1 MISRAYRSASSLH
14 RFLRGLL
21 GGKARPFMTSSPA
34 RLLGLFQVSERLLQ
48 PIRRAIGHFR
58 PVLTGYYTLSSLFLH
73 LVLRI
78 ERKTGTSGTFAQF
91 ATVGANVTS
100 YIDSG
105 LTSGT
110 TFCYRLLAYN
120 VAGDSA
126 YSNEAC
132 GTTPQDF
139 SLTVVRAGTGSGTE
153 GLGRL
158 RQQRVHEALEAV
170 ELVDAQLQ
178 QRDGQA
184 VGIHAPHDPLDGHR
198 PLLVGRRE
206 LNLYPRPHR
215 RARVRRPQPHL
226 HAERAQGDDLPFPF
240 EAGAPSHGDVPR
252 DLHAR
257 IPAPLLR
264 LNSPLALTDH
274 AAFLRSGNGN
284 EDATEGGAWEVIYLR
299 RARARFWSG
308 TGLEITSVTPR
319 RRASSS
325 WHGLT
330 HPERMMTGSRRCHSR
345 IARKTSIPSIPGMMM
360 SRKTASGGFSV

>member
-139 SLTVVRAGTGSGTE
+139 SLTVVRAGMGSGTVSSTPAGISCGTDCSE
-153 GLGRL
+153 PYASGTA
-158 RQQRVHEALEAV
+158 VALTPTSA
-170 ELVDAQLQ
+170 
-178 QRDGQA
+178 
-184 VGIHAPHDPLDGHR
+184 
-198 PLLVGRRE
+198 
-206 LNLYPRPHR
+206 
-215 RARVRRPQPHL
+215 
-226 HAERAQGDDLPFPF
+226 
-240 EAGAPSHGDVPR
+240 AGAV
-252 DLHAR
+252 
-257 IPAPLLR
+257 
-264 LNSPLALTDH
+264 
-274 AAFLRSGNGN
+274 F
-284 EDATEGGAWEVIYLR
+284 GG
-299 RARARFWSG
+299 WSG
-308 TGLEITSVTPR
+308 GCTGTGSCTVTMTVARTVTATFNPAVMPPAAPTGLLIR
-319 RRASSS
+319 
-325 WHGLT
+325 
-330 HPERMMTGSRRCHSR
+330 
-345 IARKTSIPSIPGMMM
+345 
-360 SRKTASGGFSV
+360 

>member
-1 MISRAYRSASSLH
+1 MSARNDTSAPRLAGLAKIGDERLVAESTRRLVD
-14 RFLRGLL
+14 LRG
-21 GGKARPFMTSSPA
+21 GPRRIARGA
-34 RLLGLFQVSERLLQ
+34 R
-48 PIRRAIGHFR
+48 R
-58 PVLTGYYTLSSLFLH
+58 PSH
-73 LVLRI
+73 
-78 ERKTGTSGTFAQF
+78 
-91 ATVGANVTS
+91 VG
-100 YIDSG
+100 
-105 LTSGT
+105 
-110 TFCYRLLAYN
+110 R
-120 VAGDSA
+120 
-126 YSNEAC
+126 
-132 GTTPQDF
+132 
-139 SLTVVRAGTGSGTE
+139 
-153 GLGRL
+153 LGRL
-158 RQQRVHEALEAV
+158 SQQRVHEALEAV
-170 ELVDAQLQ
+170 EFVDAELQ
-178 QRDGQA
+178 ERDGQA
-184 VGIHAPHDPLDGHR
+184 VGIHAPHDPLDGHA
-198 PLLVGRRE
+198 PLLVGRRQ
-206 LNLYPRPHR
+206 LKLDLRPHR

-308 TGLEITSVTPR
+308 SGLEITSVTPR

-345 IARKTSIPSIPGMMM
+345 IARKTSIPSIPGITT
-360 SRKTASGGFSV
+360 SRKTASGGFCAMTRRPSSPLEATTTSWSSSLRASAMTSATSGSSSMTRILMLVSWL

>member
-14 RFLRGLL
+14 RLLCGLL

-58 PVLTGYYTLSSLFLH
+58 PVLSGYYTLSSLFLH

-110 TFCYRLLAYN
+110 IFCYRLLAYN

-139 SLTVVRAGTGSGTE
+139 SLTVVRAGTGSGTVASTPAGISCGTDCSE
-153 GLGRL
+153 PYPNGT
-158 RQQRVHEALEAV
+158 AV
-170 ELVDAQLQ
+170 TLTA
-178 QRDGQA
+178 
-184 VGIHAPHDPLDGHR
+184 
-198 PLLVGRRE
+198 
-206 LNLYPRPHR
+206 
-215 RARVRRPQPHL
+215 
-226 HAERAQGDDLPFPF
+226 
-240 EAGAPSHGDVPR
+240 AGAR
-252 DLHAR
+252 
-257 IPAPLLR
+257 
-264 LNSPLALTDH
+264 
-274 AAFLRSGNGN
+274 F
-284 EDATEGGAWEVIYLR
+284 GG
-299 RARARFWSG
+299 WSG
-308 TGLEITSVTPR
+308 GCTGIGSCTVTMTVARSVTATFNVQTFTLTVTKAGTGSGTVTSTPAGISCGTDCSEPYASGTAVTLTATPAAGSTFSGWSGGGCGGTASCTVTLTANTSVTATFATSNPGTVTEEWGN
-319 RRASSS
+319 AS
-325 WHGLT
+325 T
-330 HPERMMTGSRRCHSR
+330 TNHPNT
-345 IARKTSIPSIPGMMM
+345 
-360 SRKTASGGFSV
+360 